1 MRRVLGVITTN
12 LRRRFGRTLLTA
24 MGIAVGVATIVAL
37 LALSSG
43 LERKAGELVRL
54 GQADLGVFQKNA
66 ADPTTSVLP
75 LSLVGRLEARPE
87 VASATPLLLVVD
99 GIPKAP
105 AAVVF
110 GADPKGFVM
119 GRLVLLSGRLPRPG
133 EVVVGDKLAHDLEL
147 APGAGLKVRKRP
159 LPVSGIYH
167 SGILFEDEGAVVP
180 LATAQRIDGRGID
193 EATTIAVQISKSV
206 RHSVAEKR
214 LKAAFPNIQVIGD
227 PSEAARAGA
236 NSVLISKAVLL
247 IVALALIIGG
257 LSVANTMV
265 MAVLERQQEIALLA
279 TIGWSPTR
287 LAGLI
292 LGEAIGVSLLGAGLG
307 LLLGIVGSDL
317 LAHALGLSEFVT
329 PRVTAWNLGQGLLIG
344 IGIGVLGG
352 LYPTWRVS
360 RMAPVQV
367 LGRA

>member
-1 MRRVLGVITTN
+1 MVGVIATN

-37 LALSSG
+37 LALSAG

-54 GQADLGVFQKNA
+54 GQADLGVFQKDA
-66 ADPTTSVLP
+66 ADPTASVLP
-75 LSLVGRLEARPE
+75 LSLIDRLEARPE
-87 VASATPLLLVVD
+87 VASATPLLLVID
-99 GIPKAP
+99 ALPKAP

-119 GRLVLLSGRLPRPG
+119 GRLVLLSGHLPG
-133 EVVVGDKLAHDLEL
+133 ASEVVVGDQLAKDLHVK
-147 APGAGLKVRKRP
+147 PGQRLKIKKRV
-159 LPVSGIYH
+159 LTVSGTYH
-167 SGILFEDEGAVVP
+167 SGILFEDTGAIMP
-180 LATAQRIDGRGID
+180 LASAQRLEDRGFD
-193 EATTIAVQISKSV
+193 EATTIAVQLTKTV
-206 RHSVAEKR
+206 RHSTAEKR
-214 LKAAFPNIQVIGD
+214 LQAAFPSIQIIGD
-227 PSEAARAGA
+227 PSDAARAGA

-292 LGEAIGVSLLGAGLG
+292 LGESVGVSLLGAGMG
-307 LLLGIVGSDL
+307 LLLGVVGSKA
-317 LAHALGLSEFVT
+317 LADALGLSAFVT
-329 PRVTAWNLGQGLLIG
+329 PHVTAWALGRGLLIG

-360 RMAPVQV
+360 RLAPAQV